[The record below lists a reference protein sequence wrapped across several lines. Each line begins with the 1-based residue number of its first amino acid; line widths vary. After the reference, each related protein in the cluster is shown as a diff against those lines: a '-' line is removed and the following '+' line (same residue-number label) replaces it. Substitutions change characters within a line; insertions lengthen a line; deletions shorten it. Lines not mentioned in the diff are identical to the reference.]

1 MVRVNVKQAWLS
13 VVFAS
18 SVGLATAAIGGPEP
32 SVASLTA
39 LANYG
44 FGGIMT
50 AALGYALWGLYRAHN
65 EERKTWLEKWE
76 QHYQQLLATLR
87 ESDKARHE
95 LAEEVRTHMRDHSDL
110 NDEVRKT
117 LDRIAKAIE
126 NSGR

>member
-1 MVRVNVKQAWLS
+1 MS
-13 VVFAS
+13 AS
-18 SVGLATAAIGGPEP
+18 GLATVVAAESGSDIAG
-32 SVASLTA
+32 LTA

-44 FGGIMT
+44 FGGVMT

-76 QHYQQLLATLR
+76 QHFQRLLDTLR

-95 LAEEVRTHMRDHSDL
+95 LAEEVRAHMREHEDL

-117 LDRIAKAIE
+117 LDRIAGAMEKE
-126 NSGR
+126 R